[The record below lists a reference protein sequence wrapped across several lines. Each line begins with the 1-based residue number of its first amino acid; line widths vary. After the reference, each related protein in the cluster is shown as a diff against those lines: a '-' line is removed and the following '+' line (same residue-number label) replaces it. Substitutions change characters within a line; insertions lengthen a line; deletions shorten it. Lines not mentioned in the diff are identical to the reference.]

1 MALTK
6 RFTGAAAAMAAATVL
21 AGGAATAQQSAPA
34 QSQPAPQAQM
44 QVEPVTDTEVSQFV
58 AANEEVGAIAAE
70 VTPKLK
76 AAEDKATAQELQK
89 SAQQRMIAAI
99 QDEGLTAQRF
109 TQIAQLA
116 QMDQELAAKLRAEM
130 NG

>member
-21 AGGAATAQQSAPA
+21 AGGVATAQQSAPA
-34 QSQPAPQAQM
+34 QSQPAQQGQM

-76 AAEDKATAQELQK
+76 AAEDKA
-89 SAQQRMIAAI
+89 
-99 QDEGLTAQRF
+99 G
-109 TQIAQLA
+109 
-116 QMDQELAAKLRAEM
+116 AEVPT
-130 NG
+130 